1 MSYEVIQKVGR
12 HQYIY
17 LAEGYRNENGQPRQK
32 RRAIG
37 KIDPV
42 TGQKVYKP
50 EYLAQLHGDGG
61 DMGQEGLFSV
71 EDIRKSSVRSYGSFY
86 LYRKIAERNGMAHAL
101 REALPACWAEYFT
114 LACYMVSA
122 GDPLMYCV
130 DWLKDTESILLAAA
144 KINYGSLG

>member
-50 EYLAQLHGDGG
+50 EYLAQLHGDGAQAG

-86 LYRKIAERNGMAHAL
+86 LGR
-101 REALPACWAEYFT
+101 
-114 LACYMVSA
+114 
-122 GDPLMYCV
+122 
-130 DWLKDTESILLAAA
+130 
-144 KINYGSLG
+144 

>member
-32 RRAIG
+32 RRPIG

-50 EYLAQLHGDGG
+50 EYLAQLHRNGAQSGNLEP
-61 DMGQEGLFSV
+61 EGLFSA

-86 LYRKIAERNGMAHAL
+86 LYRKIAERNGMVRAL
-101 REALPACWAEYFT
+101 REALP
-114 LACYMVSA
+114 
-122 GDPLMYCV
+122 
-130 DWLKDTESILLAAA
+130 SI
-144 KINYGSLG
+144 